1 MTLSLWEAEWQE
13 CSWNQA
19 SKSELSIF
27 FYAQLP
33 FFLHRQLSGRCRQLG
48 DWQLSGRQM
57 LSDTAGEGTWC
68 RGESRK
74 VLGDLIRS
82 SAAATHAAGLFVR
95 CAV

>member
-33 FFLHRQLSGRCRQLG
+33 FFLHRQLSGR
-48 DWQLSGRQM
+48 QM

-74 VLGDLIRS
+74 VLGDLIR
-82 SAAATHAAGLFVR
+82 AAQRPRMLLVCLLDALCSRLYLLSKGHF
-95 CAV
+95 